1 MAEDLYLRTPKRRC
15 ETARAGSEHTR
26 GEARAT
32 AASCTRAGAHAGHA
46 HCRLHRARR
55 DQERTSS
62 RPACAPPCPM
72 RDGLAELLER
82 SMRTGSRCPLKKP
95 SADPGRIFPVSEW
108 SSRLSPAFHRL
119 ALLAFRLRS
128 SEELELAGDAFLSPE
143 PGRRAK
149 SVREGGGEM
158 WCTVAE
164 LDAAPSKESGLE
176 HTSSLSMAWSP
187 APRKPPACS
196 RRRDVRRPG
205 PAARGA
211 ARRAGRRCAG
221 AHLHQQRRLADCGR
235 IQREDLHVLRQPVP
249 AVLLRGTQLPARP
262 ARHGQRCA
270 RSADGAEGARPA
282 RRSRAA
288 RTARTASHPHVPA
301 AARPAAAARSRRSG
315 CPAGHARTPR
325 VHAGP
330 RERLEAGVGVPLQVL
345 RVQLALRQDRAHP
358 HSHRLGR
365 APHVTLW
372 GPDWTAQVVQC

>member
-235 IQREDLHVLRQPVP
+235 IQREDLHMLRQPVP
-249 AVLLRGTQLPARP
+249 AVLHCGIQLPAREAP
-262 ARHGQRCA
+262 
-270 RSADGAEGARPA
+270 S
-282 RRSRAA
+282 A
-288 RTARTASHPHVPA
+288 RTARAAVPRPA
-301 AARPAAAARSRRSG
+301 AAR
-315 CPAGHARTPR
+315 
-325 VHAGP
+325 
-330 RERLEAGVGVPLQVL
+330 
-345 RVQLALRQDRAHP
+345 RAHVRP
-358 HSHRLGR
+358 RGRTDGARPRRRAAGACARRRVAPRARRGPGGFGAGR
-365 APHVTLW
+365 A
-372 GPDWTAQVVQC
+372 WTRDLVSDLRRASAYRLTCSVSSWP